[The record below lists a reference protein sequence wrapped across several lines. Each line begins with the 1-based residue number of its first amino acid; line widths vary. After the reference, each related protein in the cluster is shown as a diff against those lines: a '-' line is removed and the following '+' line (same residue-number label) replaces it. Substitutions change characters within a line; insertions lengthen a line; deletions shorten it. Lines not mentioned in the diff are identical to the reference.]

1 MLNTGL
7 PHPPIPSKMAL
18 TVADKP
24 SCYNPPSSD
33 ISVLYALLPK
43 MVKSRLPVLT
53 SFRRTIKMTTAR
65 RSSASHS
72 RHTSEGTLHGI
83 TNSIDSYTNLNN
95 EIVTREQLWQLSRRA
110 RDPSPEEMGSSG
122 SSSAGSS
129 QTAAAALPFDR
140 SVGLPIHETQ
150 TGVEWD
156 TAVTALLL
164 LSKACTRAQQPDAK
178 PENTR
183 ALIVDANKWLLR
195 SLPSHLEPSE
205 LEEIEEVLPIG
216 LDNPERISRRQ
227 ARIQSSASVANK
239 RSWLRRAIA
248 FSILQT
254 SLLIAL
260 LIPYVT
266 ALINTCY
273 RLERQNHITERFL
286 TGGIDI
292 TNAVGESGMEVKDAM
307 VRLGRGRLANA
318 LVHTGG
324 WVFESIIGGVSDGA
338 GEGVTIVGQAMLSRE
353 TQRVE

>member
-1 MLNTGL
+1 M
-7 PHPPIPSKMAL
+7 
-18 TVADKP
+18 
-24 SCYNPPSSD
+24 
-33 ISVLYALLPK
+33 LYALLPK

-65 RSSASHS
+65 RSTPAHS
-72 RHTSEGTLHGI
+72 RHTSAGTPHGLP
-83 TNSIDSYTNLNN
+83 NSNDAYTNLNN
-95 EIVTREQLWQLSRRA
+95 EVVTREQLWQLSRRA
-110 RDPSPEEMGSSG
+110 RDPSPEEVGSSG

-129 QTAAAALPFDR
+129 QTAAAPAFDR
-140 SVGLPIHETQ
+140 SVGLPVHETQ

-164 LSKACTRAQQPDAK
+164 LSKACARAQQPDAK

-227 ARIQSSASVANK
+227 ARTQSSASEANK
-239 RSWLRRAIA
+239 PWLRRAIA
-248 FSILQT
+248 FSLLQT
-254 SLLIAL
+254 SLFIAL

-266 ALINTCY
+266 AFINTCY
-273 RLERQNHITERFL
+273 RLERRNHITERFL

-318 LVHTGG
+318 VVQTGG

-338 GEGVTIVGQAMLSRE
+338 GEGVAIVGQAMLSRE

>member
-1 MLNTGL
+1 MFSTGL
-7 PHPPIPSKMAL
+7 PPPPIPSKMAL

-24 SCYNPPSSD
+24 PCYNPPSSD
-33 ISVLYALLPK
+33 ISLLYALLPK
-43 MVKSRLPVLT
+43 MVKSRLPVLA

-72 RHTSEGTLHGI
+72 RQTSEGTVHGL
-83 TNSIDSYTNLNN
+83 TDSNDSYTNLNN

-129 QTAAAALPFDR
+129 QTAATPPFDR

-150 TGVEWD
+150 TGIEWD

-164 LSKACTRAQQPDAK
+164 LSKACARAQQPDAK

-183 ALIVDANKWLLR
+183 ALLVDANKWLLR
-195 SLPSHLEPSE
+195 SLPTHLELSE
-205 LEEIEEVLPIG
+205 LEEIEEVLPVG

-254 SLLIAL
+254 SLFIAL
-260 LIPYVT
+260 MIPYVT

-307 VRLGRGRLANA
+307 VRLGRGRLAIA
-318 LVHTGG
+318 MVHTGG
-324 WVFESIIGGVSDGA
+324 WVLESIIGGVSDGA
-338 GEGVTIVGQAMLSRE
+338 GEGVAIVGQAMLSQE